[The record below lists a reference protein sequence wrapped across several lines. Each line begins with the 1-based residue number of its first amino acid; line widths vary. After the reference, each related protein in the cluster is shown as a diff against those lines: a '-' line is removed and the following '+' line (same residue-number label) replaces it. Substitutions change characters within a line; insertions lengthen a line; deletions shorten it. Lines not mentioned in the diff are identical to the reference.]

1 MKTSRNLIAA
11 VILLMFFTILPNHHL
26 VARELDMNSLTPQ
39 KILEMSNQEVEEVY
53 GSKNYFPNRAG
64 NGNLREDLINKRLNL
79 YKSNNSDV
87 VYKGFQIVYGGDHG
101 DKLIDG
107 LMEYSGYTRDG
118 NPVPTEGVKWTAGW
132 SGSKIHKFN
141 LIPKPWMDPRI
152 PVLLSEFYRDAE
164 TQNDFLNNGKLEN
177 SIQDALNKE
186 YAGHKYEDFMYNN
199 LNSNLR
205 NQIVYDWDGKPES
218 GKWVDY
224 VHILQPPT
232 YYSEGFGTVYIE
244 NTNGNITYLDIPI
257 SAFGAVGQQDISAVF
272 ETLPTMSGAGEEV
285 VVGVRVKSTFPDPE
299 SASYSWMLT
308 KKSDGKRL
316 TQSEHQLKFSGNA
329 ESEAGKLSLDSGKE
343 YLLYATFTMPDS
355 DVDIQ
360 FKINE
365 NGTSPVEEFLG
376 NNILQSAPTAVR
388 WVQPNPL
395 AFNVLSKKVVLP
407 IRGGDA
413 LTAQLSLP
421 KGHWVNNAR
430 GSLEVVNQSADL
442 LRSFDVTK
450 NPPVNEANVTITRQ
464 PIANFTIDRKDFG
477 DDPINKKWLNLRNPT
492 IPLTKTGQISYS
504 GSVHRDYEDTYKICD
519 KDNKCTEH
527 TEKGTAKAKFPSG
540 TDKTVYEMYVYNG
553 RSTMPKLSYKNDIE
567 HNEGTSLEKKLWWE
581 SEPYLYDVIRWM
593 YHLNEKDEPY
603 DYTAVGG
610 QYQRAFTQQASA
622 SVKWQ
627 AESALKQQY
636 EKARTAAANK
646 SNRKSDYDKAVFAT
660 DKELQKYAYP
670 IKSGYYFNPAGS
682 YTFTVETVS
691 FKPTSGDTQDHKD
704 LVSTLVDSFR
714 YESDLIYI
722 NQHKDAVNL
731 RDEQL
736 TKRGA
741 GYDRKL
747 GVLTADNNQGV
758 DGQVMLQVLDRNVD
772 ASRYSKQVEEIE
784 HSQDPDGFTHDFWKS
799 MLEGYTDSKTADSYT
814 KYRYREYVKSGQ
826 KMYKI
831 TEKTTVTIV
840 VNPKNIPVYTHA
852 QMQNSEYNVR
862 VWIDKS
868 QLTRGNH
875 EYKKLGEL
883 MGIDNLDGMKI
894 TVIGSMYDDLDN

>member
-1 MKTSRNLIAA
+1 
-11 VILLMFFTILPNHHL
+11 
-26 VARELDMNSLTPQ
+26 
-39 KILEMSNQEVEEVY
+39 MSNQEVEEVY
-53 GSKNYFPNRAG
+53 GKKNYFPNRTG
-64 NGNLREDLINKRLNL
+64 NRNLREDLINKRLNL
-79 YKSNNSDV
+79 YKSNNSDM

-101 DKLIDG
+101 HKLLDG
-107 LMEYSGYTRDG
+107 LMEYSGYTKEG
-118 NPVPTEGVKWTAGW
+118 NSIPTEGVKWTAGW

-141 LIPKPWMDPRI
+141 LIKAPWYDDRI
-152 PVLLSEFYRDAE
+152 SKAITDFYKDAE
-164 TQNDFLNNGKLEN
+164 TRDKFLNTGKLEN
-177 SIQDALNKE
+177 AIQDALNKE

-205 NQIVYDWDGKPES
+205 DQIVYDWDGKPES

-232 YYSEGFGTVYIE
+232 YYSEGFGTVYIA
-244 NTNGNITYLDIPI
+244 NKNGNITYLDIPI

-272 ETLPTMSGAGEEV
+272 ETLPTMSGVGEEV

-299 SASYSWMLT
+299 SAIYSWMLT

-316 TQSEHQLKFSGNA
+316 TQSEHKLKFSGNA
-329 ESEAGKLSLDSGKE
+329 ESEAGKLSLENGQE
-343 YLLYATFTMPDS
+343 YLLYATFTMPES

-365 NGTSPVEEFLG
+365 NGTSPVEKFLG

-388 WVQPNPL
+388 WAQPKPL
-395 AFNVLSKKVVLP
+395 AYNVLSKKVALP

-413 LTAQLSLP
+413 LTAQLNLP
-421 KGHWVNNAR
+421 KGHWVDNAR
-430 GSLEVVNQSADL
+430 GSLDVVNQSTDL
-442 LRSFDVTK
+442 LRSFIVK
-450 NPPVNEANVTITRQ
+450 NNPLVNEANETIARQ
-464 PIANFTIDRKDFG
+464 PTANFTIDRKDFG
-477 DDPINKKWLNLRNPT
+477 DDPINKKWLNLQNPAV
-492 IPLTKTGQISYS
+492 PLTKTGQISYS
-504 GSVHRDYEDTYKICD
+504 GSVQRNYEDTYMVCT
-519 KDNKCTEH
+519 KDQEGKEDCNTH
-527 TEKGTAKAKFPSG
+527 TDKGTATAKFPSG
-540 TDKTVYEMYVYNG
+540 TDKSVYEMYVYNG
-553 RSTMPKLSYKNDIE
+553 RSTMPKLSHKNEIE
-567 HNEGTSLEKKLWWE
+567 HNEGTSYEKKLWWE
-581 SEPYLYDVIRWM
+581 SESYLYDVIRWM
-593 YHLNEKDEPY
+593 YHLNENDEVYGLTP
-603 DYTAVGG
+603 VGG
-610 QYQRAFTQQASA
+610 QYQRAFMQQASA

-627 AESALKQQY
+627 AESTLKKQY
-636 EKARTAAANK
+636 EPARTAAAKK
-646 SNRKSDYDKAVFAT
+646 SDRKSDYDKAVFAT
-660 DKELQKYAYP
+660 DKELQKFAYP

-691 FKPTSGDTQDHKD
+691 FKPTSEDTQDHKD
-704 LVSTLVDSFR
+704 LVSTFVDSFR

-722 NQHKDAVNL
+722 NQHKDAVNI

-747 GVLTADNNQGV
+747 GVFTAKNSQGV
-758 DGQVMLQVLDRNVD
+758 DGQVMLQVLDRSVD
-772 ASRYSKQVEEIE
+772 ASRYSKKVEEIE
-784 HSQDPDGFTHDFWKS
+784 YSQESNGFTHDFWKS
-799 MLEGYTDSKTADSYT
+799 VLEGYTESKTADSSA
-814 KYRYREYVKSGQ
+814 KYSYREYVKSGQ

-852 QMQNSEYNVR
+852 QMQNGEYNVR

-875 EYKKLGEL
+875 EYKKLGAL
-883 MGIDNLDGMKI
+883 MGIDNLDSMKI